1 MIYLIYYNINKIIKK
16 YMQRCIMKISTR
28 GRYGL
33 YFMLALA
40 RDYGEQR
47 RSVKSVATE
56 RGISDLYLEQIVA
69 SLKKED
75 LVKSTRGAYG
85 GYELNH
91 PPEEITVG
99 QIFKSVEENIVAVE
113 SDEKDGNNERFLWGR
128 IRDAIS
134 DVLDHTTLKDMVEY
148 DGEGLDDYMFH
159 I

>member
-1 MIYLIYYNINKIIKK
+1 
-16 YMQRCIMKISTR
+16 MKISTR

-40 RDYGEQR
+40 RDYGEKK

-69 SLKKED
+69 SLKKEN

-91 PPEEITVG
+91 PPEE
-99 QIFKSVEENIVAVE
+99 NIVAVE
-113 SDEKDGNNERFLWGR
+113 SDEKDSKNERFLWGR

-134 DVLDHTTLKDMVEY
+134 DVLDHTTLKDMVDY

>member
-1 MIYLIYYNINKIIKK
+1 
-16 YMQRCIMKISTR
+16 MKISTR

-40 RDYGEQR
+40 RDYGEKK

-56 RGISDLYLEQIVA
+56 REISDLYLEQIVA
-69 SLKKED
+69 SLKKES

-91 PPEEITVG
+91 PPEDITVG
-99 QIFKSVEENIVAVE
+99 QIFKTVEENIVAVE
-113 SDEKDGNNERFLWGR
+113 SDEKDSKNERFLWGR

-134 DVLDHTTLKDMVEY
+134 DVLDHTTLKDMVDY